1 MSSPPAGLPPHCF
14 SEAAAQG
21 RRLQQSHCVC
31 RSQQQHI
38 QPSPLPCHPARQG
51 SDGVLKFMNMLIF
64 NGSVKLT
71 HYTSMSAPPILKSV
85 TPAANMVALTI
96 TDCRWRGVDA
106 SDGDGSVGRGG
117 CVRCHHRGS
126 RVWARWPACSRRSGH
141 LGIACV
147 LSDAPSSPC
156 APCRWRWRSRQR
168 PRSPWSGSTLRPSCG
183 QASAQHSSAAARPA
197 GISAAILH
205 NAERGMRLLAQLAT
219 LLRQRRRT
227 DRSPCL
233 QPVRTCL
240 AQPLS
245 PGR

>member
-1 MSSPPAGLPPHCF
+1 MSSPWLRPYAARLRSVRTSVRHMCRLLRQGSPPTV
-14 SEAAAQG
+14 SRRRLRRAAACN
-21 RRLQQSHCVC
+21 RATVC

-51 SDGVLKFMNMLIF
+51 SDGVLKYMNMLIF

-117 CVRCHHRGS
+117 CVRCRHRGS

-141 LGIACV
+141 LGIACA

-197 GISAAILH
+197 AGIMNMYYIIPW
-205 NAERGMRLLAQLAT
+205 
-219 LLRQRRRT
+219 
-227 DRSPCL
+227 SP
-233 QPVRTCL
+233 
-240 AQPLS
+240 S
-245 PGR
+245 